1 MLCVPGT
8 GKMWEFKNENKYN
21 RKQNAGNV
29 FGTVTVRVANV
40 MLIMLCSGHIVVASR
55 TVCYTYLSNSV
66 RLQ

>member
-1 MLCVPGT
+1 MLCVTGT
-8 GKMWEFKNENKYN
+8 CKMWELRNENKYN
-21 RKQNAGNV
+21 GTQNAGNV